1 MTDTLLATLA
11 SSKKRKSLNSLAN
24 QQTLDEFYNQ
34 PRGEAIQDS
43 TVVRPRSPP
52 IKKAKTSIE
61 PAHSNMSQSAGIANG
76 SNGKLGFVTP
86 ATSSSDPST
95 AKVLS
100 NNNLRAKAAPKKL
113 VIKNFK
119 VRPQL
124 PPNYEDETWERLK
137 RAVHAI
143 HNHEKV
149 PESLETLYKVHTPFF
164 MCINMTQRPI
174 NLQLKTVLVLRKSLP
189 P

>member
-1 MTDTLLATLA
+1 MVF
-11 SSKKRKSLNSLAN
+11 SC
-24 QQTLDEFYNQ
+24 
-34 PRGEAIQDS
+34 
-43 TVVRPRSPP
+43 
-52 IKKAKTSIE
+52 
-61 PAHSNMSQSAGIANG
+61 SQS
-76 SNGKLGFVTP
+76 
-86 ATSSSDPST
+86 
-95 AKVLS
+95 
-100 NNNLRAKAAPKKL
+100 L
-113 VIKNFK
+113 VSCTHIHVSRL

>member
-24 QQTLDEFYNQ
+24 QQTLDEFYNH

-119 VRPQL
+119 GNFFLLCVWFFHA
-124 PPNYEDETWERLK
+124 PNLWS
-137 RAVHAI
+137 AVLI
-143 HNHEKV
+143 
-149 PESLETLYKVHTPFF
+149 S
-164 MCINMTQRPI
+164 MCR
-174 NLQLKTVLVLRKSLP
+174 V
-189 P
+189 